1 MDTDSG
7 LMQGIRELLEQRQTS
22 PTTHT
27 SPQQT
32 KRSNDWTA
40 FRKFYEGKL
49 AEYGIDGPTDL
60 ETMCRV
66 AAHATE
72 GDKGFMYGGSV
83 GNGKT
88 TRLMFMSEVMGIA
101 YSDART
107 LAIECAGLKPS
118 SDLFAELCNLQA
130 FGTIIGDPY
139 HRKYDIIID
148 DLGTEG
154 STQSHYGN
162 RSDVM
167 ATIID
172 ARYRQFKDYGWRT
185 FFATNLPSRELK
197 SSYGERTY
205 SRLMEMCQ
213 LIALP
218 GGDRRMAR

>member
-1 MDTDSG
+1 MDTDTE
-7 LMQGIRELLEQRQTS
+7 LMQGIRELLGQRQTS
-22 PTTHT
+22 PTTPT

-32 KRSNDWTA
+32 RHSNDWTA
-40 FRKFYEGKL
+40 FRKFYAGKL

-66 AAHATE
+66 AAHE
-72 GDKGFMYGGSV
+72 IDGDRGFMYGGSV

-88 TRLMFMSEVMGIA
+88 TRLKFMSEVMGIA
-101 YSDART
+101 YRDART
-107 LAIECAGLKPS
+107 LSIECAGLKPS
-118 SDLFAELCNLQA
+118 EDLFAELCNLQV

-139 HRKYDIIID
+139 RRKYDLIID
-148 DLGTEG
+148 DLGAES
-154 STQSHYGN
+154 STQNHYGN
-162 RSDVM
+162 KSDVM
-167 ATIID
+167 ATIVD
-172 ARYRQFKDYGWRT
+172 ARYREFKYNGWRT
-185 FFATNLPSRELK
+185 FFATNLPSRELR